1 MMELILSLA
10 IIFGFSSICYMMYI
24 VVTGEGGTKGITD
37 EYTSKSGTKR
47 TAKKERGDHIV

>member
-24 VVTGEGGTKGITD
+24 VVTGEAGTKGITR
-37 EYTSKSGTKR
+37 EYTSKSGTRR
-47 TAKKERGDHIV
+47 TAKRERGDHIV